1 MSDVLVTI
9 IVEGLG
15 KQEILLKRED
25 AVKVYA
31 NASQNIIDK
40 LLSVDTHKCGHE
52 CGHQQDVA
60 KTPTPSSRLYPSFK
74 NKKEI
79 SIPELESICKSV
91 TNLDEVKESD
101 ENPFTHDL
109 FKNKKL
115 VAYRCYECGKITV
128 RNLVLGETNK
138 TYCHWC
144 REPIT
149 IEKAVLAE
157 VSCECCNNNHS
168 FLYVANGLTE
178 IMCRNCES
186 PIDISYYMDG
196 KKEMAKSPNLL

>member
-15 KQEILLKRED
+15 KQEIILKRED
-25 AVKVYA
+25 AIKIYA

-40 LLSVDTHKCGHE
+40 LLSVDNHKCQCEHS
-52 CGHQQDVA
+52 QDTV
-60 KTPTPSSRLYPSFK
+60 KTPVSRTYPGFK
-74 NKKEI
+74 KSEPEI
-79 SIPELESICKSV
+79 SMSESEFIPEPIEESIV
-91 TNLDEVKESD
+91 NVD

-128 RNLVLGETNK
+128 RNLVLGESNETH
-138 TYCHWC
+138 CHWC
-144 REPIT
+144 GTPVT
-149 IEKAVLAE
+149 IEKVVLAE
-157 VSCECCNNNHS
+157 ISCGCCNNNHS
-168 FLYVANGLTE
+168 FLYAANGLTE

-186 PIDISYYMDG
+186 PIDIDYYMDG
-196 KKEMAKSPNLL
+196 KKEKAKSSNLL